1 MGGRSD
7 RRQRD
12 AGRDSSTDG
21 VRQVSGPLHHETPS
35 GPPGAAAHDGLSPE
49 GPAPDITAKGRTGIV
64 GLVRAIPIRWRIL
77 SIAVLNS
84 AVVLLL
90 GFLIWSGAK
99 VLNSAWDD
107 VRQVRESDKTLA
119 LLESETGRL
128 QNLIHRYINQP
139 SPDLF
144 AEILLLREAVLG
156 TLSTRAAADP
166 MLSGSVAELERVTER
181 FMSGFGELRVLQ
193 TAISKTYE
201 EQVLVPA
208 KDMASLYSIIE
219 GATGHR
225 DAPIWPALGKSRDAF
240 TAVLVAANTYY
251 LSLASA
257 SAEDARRN
265 TETIERAI
273 PVMIDLADND
283 LQRIA
288 LQRLKLRAN
297 ALREGLAKLS
307 EQLASRTD
315 LLRNSIDTIQ
325 ADTTAAIEDLSVK
338 MRQRETNAQAT
349 FDRTLADISQK
360 VLWIAT
366 IFLAI
371 IMTASIVI
379 ALSIRLPLQQIM
391 TAMRAI
397 THGDID
403 RKVVGTSARDEI
415 GAMARAVEVFRHNAI
430 GRRATEQELR
440 ASKER
445 AEGALIELNTAQQN
459 LIDAERL
466 AALGGLVAGVAHEV
480 NNPIGISLTVASS
493 FARRTDLFAAELK
506 SDTPLRRSQLEE
518 FVRASR
524 DASQQ
529 LVANLHRAG
538 ELIQSFKQ
546 VAVDRSHAER
556 RLFSLGEATDQIVA
570 SLRPVLKKS
579 TIRVHVD
586 VPDGLM
592 IDGYPGSYG
601 QILTNLFLNAANHA
615 FPEASSGDIFIAA
628 RPRGQDD
635 VEISFSDNGRGML
648 PDVQRQAF
656 DPFFTTRR
664 NEGGTGLGLHI
675 VYNLVTQQL
684 GGRMMLESRL
694 GQGTTFRI
702 IIPRTATGADAAT
715 NNGTTQWPSKTM
727 SSN

>member
-1 MGGRSD
+1 VVTSPHN
-7 RRQRD
+7 
-12 AGRDSSTDG
+12 G
-21 VRQVSGPLHHETPS
+21 VSEGQDEL
-35 GPPGAAAHDGLSPE
+35 AAR
-49 GPAPDITAKGRTGIV
+49 GRTGLV
-64 GLVRAIPIRWRIL
+64 AAVRAIPIGWRIL
-77 SIAVLNS
+77 SIAALNS
-84 AVVLLL
+84 AVVLVLA
-90 GFLIWSGAK
+90 GLIWSGSR
-99 VLNSAWDD
+99 VLSSAWDD
-107 VRQVRESDKTLA
+107 VRQVRQSDQVLA

-139 SPDLF
+139 SPELF

-156 TLSTRAAADP
+156 TLNTRASTDP

-181 FMSGFGELRVLQ
+181 FLSGFGELRTLQ
-193 TAISKTYE
+193 TTIAKTYE
-201 EQVLVPA
+201 EQVLGPA
-208 KDMASLYSIIE
+208 KDMAGLYSIIE
-219 GATGHR
+219 GATGQR
-225 DAPIWPALGKSRDAF
+225 DALIWPALGKSREAF
-240 TAVLVAANTYY
+240 TAMLVAANAYY

-265 TETIERAI
+265 TETIERTI
-273 PVMIDLADND
+273 PVMTDLADND

-288 LQRLKLRAN
+288 LQRLKGRSV
-297 ALREGLAKLS
+297 ALRQGLAKLS
-307 EQLASRTD
+307 EQLSSRTD
-315 LLRNSIDTIQ
+315 LLRNSIDASQ
-325 ADTTAAIEDLSVK
+325 ADTIAAIDGLSVK
-338 MRQRETNAQAT
+338 MRQREQSAQAT
-349 FDRTLADISQK
+349 FDRTLTAISRN
-360 VLWIAT
+360 VMVIAAA
-366 IFLAI
+366 FLGLI
-371 IMTASIVI
+371 ITAGIII

-391 TAMRAI
+391 ASMRAI
-397 THGDID
+397 TSGDYD
-403 RKVVGTSARDEI
+403 RKVQGTAAKDEV
-415 GAMARAVEVFRHNAI
+415 GAMARAVEVFRENAVAK
-430 GRRATEQELR
+430 REAENELR
-440 ASKER
+440 ASKEK
-445 AEGALIELNTAQQN
+445 AESALLELNAAQQN

-493 FARRTDLFAAELK
+493 FARRSEMFEAELR
-506 SDTPLRRSQLEE
+506 SNAPLRRSQLEE
-518 FVRASR
+518 FVKTSR
-524 DASQQ
+524 DAAQQ

-556 RLFSLGEATDQIVA
+556 RQFSLSEATDQIIA
-570 SLRPVLKKS
+570 SLRPVLKKAPI
-579 TIRVHVD
+579 TLTVD

-615 FPEASSGDIFIAA
+615 FPDGKPGAIAITA
-628 RPRGQDD
+628 KPRGTDD
-635 VEISFSDNGRGML
+635 IEISFSDNGAGMS

-702 IIPRTATGADAAT
+702 IMPRAATGAAGSFD
-715 NNGTTQWPSKTM
+715 GTTQWPTRTM
-727 SSN
+727 SST

>member
-1 MGGRSD
+1 LVASRQDETTERRASLAARS
-7 RRQRD
+7 RV
-12 AGRDSSTDG
+12 G
-21 VRQVSGPLHHETPS
+21 VV
-35 GPPGAAAHDGLSPE
+35 D
-49 GPAPDITAKGRTGIV
+49 
-64 GLVRAIPIRWRIL
+64 LVRSVPIRWRIL
-77 SIAVLNS
+77 SIAALNS
-84 AVVLLL
+84 LVVLVLA
-90 GFLIWSGAK
+90 GMIWSGAQ
-99 VLNSAWDD
+99 VLGSAWDD
-107 VRQVRESDKTLA
+107 VRQVRESDKILA

-139 SPDLF
+139 SPELF

-156 TLSTRAAADP
+156 TLTTRASTDP

-181 FMSGFGELRVLQ
+181 FLNGFGELRAVQ
-193 TAISKTYE
+193 ATISKTYE
-201 EQVLVPA
+201 DDVLKPA
-208 KDMASLYSIIE
+208 KDMAGLYSIIE

-225 DAPIWPALGKSRDAF
+225 DALIWPSLGKSREAF
-240 TAVLVAANTYY
+240 TAMLVAANAYY
-251 LSLASA
+251 LSVATN

-265 TETIERAI
+265 TETIEKTI
-273 PVMIDLADND
+273 PVMSDLADND
-283 LQRIA
+283 LQRLA
-288 LQRLKLRAN
+288 LQRLRTRTV

-315 LLRNSIDTIQ
+315 LLRNTIDASQ
-325 ADTTAAIEDLSVK
+325 ADTIAAIDGLSVK
-338 MRQRETNAQAT
+338 MRQREQRAQAT
-349 FDRTLADISQK
+349 FDRTLSSIAHR
-360 VLWIAT
+360 VLSIALL
-366 IFLAI
+366 FLAVI
-371 IMTASIVI
+371 ITAGVII

-391 TAMRAI
+391 TSMRAI
-397 THGDID
+397 RSGDYD
-403 RKVVGTSARDEI
+403 RQVPGTDAKDEV
-415 GAMARAVEVFRHNAI
+415 GAMARAVEVFRENAI
-430 GRRATEQELR
+430 AKREAEDGLR
-440 ASKER
+440 ASKEK
-445 AEGALIELNTAQQN
+445 AESALLELNAAQQN

-493 FARRTDLFAAELK
+493 FARRTDQFEAEMK
-506 SDTPLRRSQLEE
+506 SGATLRRSQLEE
-518 FVRASR
+518 FVRSSR

-529 LVANLHRAG
+529 LVGNLHRAA

-556 RLFSLGEATDQIVA
+556 RQFSLGEATDQIIA
-570 SLRPVLKKS
+570 SLRPVLKRS
-579 TIRVHVD
+579 SIALSVD
-586 VPDGLM
+586 VPEGLVVDGF
-592 IDGYPGSYG
+592 PGSYG

-615 FPEASSGDIFIAA
+615 FPGGRSGAITISAK
-628 RPRGQDD
+628 PRGTDD
-635 VEISFSDNGRGML
+635 IEIIFADNGAGMT

-702 IIPRTATGADAAT
+702 IMPRAARRGSTDTDRESHGTA
-715 NNGTTQWPSKTM
+715 QWPTRTM